1 MLYDQNLEYAEQR
14 ERAKH
19 LLQKYKEVEKKT
31 KLYSIRLNKNTV
43 VCCKNEDQLEK
54 YKRKEKETIVCR
66 M

>member
-1 MLYDQNLEYAEQR
+1 MYDQNLEYSEQR
-14 ERAKH
+14 EKAKN

-31 KLYSIRLNKNTV
+31 KLHSIRLNKNTV

-54 YKRKEKETIVCR
+54 YQRKEKETIVCR